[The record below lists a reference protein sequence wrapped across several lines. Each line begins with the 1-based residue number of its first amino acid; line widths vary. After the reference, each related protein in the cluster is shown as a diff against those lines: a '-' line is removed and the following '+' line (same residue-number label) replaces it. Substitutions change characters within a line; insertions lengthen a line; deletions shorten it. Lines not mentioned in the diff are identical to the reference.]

1 MVDMHEVIGLSN
13 VLELARGTEINK
25 SMKDRLVRKFIQSL
39 GYNLYMSNDVTY
51 SDTDDMFEYTLNS
64 DGEPIVA
71 VRSLSFGVDMNFG
84 QITLNAL
91 VNSIKIDTIRALILT
106 NGIDLLFI
114 DRAGV
119 AYDLIHLDKLTYTE
133 LDRLSKYTKERIG
146 KKEFI
151 EEAKQT
157 LFNRQVKNFVSGLA
171 TSDSC
176 KECLLESI
184 KKELGCKSI
193 TEKGS
198 DNTLARVLRD
208 ALKAVSNVVDAYEC
222 GCEQTESAKR
232 TYETELLKSKDFIT
246 WKDAKEKFISG
257 IKKCPFMKMVV
268 LGHVYD
274 LEDCNT
280 YGRII
285 INILLNLKEVGKLT
299 RENLKDSKL
308 GHLKYGFNDS
318 PDGMRTAKYV
328 EELNLYFDSTMTG
341 DTFVRIINY
350 LISEYS
356 IGERGILVKFA

>member
-1 MVDMHEVIGLSN
+1 MHEVIELSK
-13 VLELARGTEINK
+13 VLKSTRENEISK
-25 SMKDRLVRKFIQSL
+25 RMKDRLVRRFIQSL

-71 VRSLSFGVDMNFG
+71 IRSLSFGADMGFG

-91 VNSIKIDTIRALILT
+91 INSIKTDTIKALILT

-119 AYDLIHLDKLTYTE
+119 AYDLIHLDNLTYVD
-133 LDRLSKYTKERIG
+133 LDKLSKYTKERIG

-157 LFNRQVKNFVSGLA
+157 MFNRQVKNFVSGLA
-171 TSDSC
+171 NSDCC
-176 KECLLESI
+176 KECILESI
-184 KKELGCKSI
+184 KKELGCRSVI
-193 TEKGS
+193 GNGS
-198 DNTLARVLRD
+198 DNTLARVIRD
-208 ALKAVSNVVDAYEC
+208 ALKAVSNVVDAYRDAC
-222 GCEQTESAKR
+222 GQLE
-232 TYETELLKSKDFIT
+232 SKDEAEISKTTDFIP
-246 WKDAKEKFISG
+246 WKDAKEKFIRG
-257 IKKCPFMKMVV
+257 IKKCPIMKMVI

-274 LEDCNT
+274 LQDCNT
-280 YGRII
+280 YGQII

-299 RENLKDSKL
+299 RGNLKDSKL
-308 GHLKYGFNDS
+308 GHRKYGFHDS
-318 PDGMRTAKYV
+318 PDGMRTAKYIN
-328 EELNLYFDSTMTG
+328 ELNLYFDSTMTG

-350 LISEYS
+350 LISEYG